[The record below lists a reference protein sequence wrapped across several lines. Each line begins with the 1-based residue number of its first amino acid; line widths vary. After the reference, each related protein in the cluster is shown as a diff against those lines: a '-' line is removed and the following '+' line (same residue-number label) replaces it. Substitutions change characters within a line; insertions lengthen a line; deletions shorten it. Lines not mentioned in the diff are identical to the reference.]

1 MGVGAVVSEL
11 LCLVNAVVKHR
22 MGEDVLVKH
31 KMGEN
36 VLVKHRRGVNAL
48 QRAVNCLLCCRPYD
62 TNCLAIASHSEIG
75 YADPKT
81 CLLMTLRSEDR
92 CIVARW

>member
-1 MGVGAVVSEL
+1 VGAVVSEL
-11 LCLVNAVVKHR
+11 LCLVNAVVKHKIGVKALVEHR
-22 MGEDVLVKH
+22 LGE
-31 KMGEN
+31 
-36 VLVKHRRGVNAL
+36 NAL
-48 QRAVNCLLCCRPYD
+48 QRAVNCLLCCPPYD